1 MCVIMGVSEEIA
13 GTKEVFHAFTDEC
26 ISDESCHKAGGH
38 L

>member
-1 MCVIMGVSEEIA
+1 MCAIMSVSEEISE
-13 GTKEVFHAFTDEC
+13 TKEVFHAFTDEC